1 MSDIIT
7 RAIGAALDIYID
19 INVFSARLCDTFLL
33 CSDRL
38 YNMLS
43 NDEIASIISNLSNNE
58 AVDNGANDNA
68 SVILVKGEMQ
78 AFSSTKSKD

>member
-19 INVFSARLCDTFLL
+19 INVFSARLGDTFLL

-68 SVILVKGEMQ
+68 SVILVKGETQ
-78 AFSSTKSKD
+78 AFSSTKPKD

>member
-19 INVFSARLCDTFLL
+19 INVFSARLGDTFLL